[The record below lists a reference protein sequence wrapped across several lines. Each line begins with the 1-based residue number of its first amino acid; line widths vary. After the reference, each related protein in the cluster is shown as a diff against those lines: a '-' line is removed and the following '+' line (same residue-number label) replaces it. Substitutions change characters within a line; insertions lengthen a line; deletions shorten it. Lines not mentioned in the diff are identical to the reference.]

1 MAGLEAWAPVYPPTV
16 TSAVWSCLR
25 KGKMRVR
32 DLVPI
37 NRKDTGR
44 LQLGP
49 EVNGWRTPEGS
60 VPCLGAVVPR
70 QAWVRVAVSL
80 ENGERDVTV

>member
-1 MAGLEAWAPVYPPTV
+1 MAGLEARAPVYPPTV

-25 KGKMRVR
+25 KGQVR

-37 NRKDTGR
+37 NRKDTRR

-49 EVNGWRTPEGS
+49 EVNGWRTREGS